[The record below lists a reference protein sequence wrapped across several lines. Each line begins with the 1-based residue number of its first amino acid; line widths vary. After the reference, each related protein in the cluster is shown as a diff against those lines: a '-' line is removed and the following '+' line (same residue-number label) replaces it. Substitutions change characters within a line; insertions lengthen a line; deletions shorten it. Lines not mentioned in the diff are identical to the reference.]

1 MWRDISRRA
10 TRVVALA
17 GIAAFQPLAAQEPVD
32 TTKQPVDT
40 TKKQPVVLEPLEVTA
55 AREHAAPPPVATINL
70 TGAVLVALNAR
81 ALGPYTP
88 IGEPDI
94 RTQPYIVFDLSGQV
108 PLGAGLQLDLAIQN
122 LFDTKY
128 PEIRASGF
136 INP

>member
-1 MWRDISRRA
+1 
-10 TRVVALA
+10 VQA
-17 GIAAFQPLAAQEPVD
+17 GINTVLAS
-32 TTKQPVDT
+32 KY
-40 TKKQPVVLEPLEVTA
+40 
-55 AREHAAPPPVATINL
+55 
-70 TGAVLVALNAR
+70 LVALNAR

-108 PLGAGLQLDLAIQN
+108 PLGAGLQLDVAIQN

-136 INP
+136 INPGPPLTFRAAFNWSPSTN